1 MFARPQNSCCLTLLL
16 PRLNTHSCKH
26 DADPERTLNEPRN
39 GAVPNIFPIGRIC
52 PEMPPP
58 AMPPTRRSRNGCL
71 DCRRAK
77 VKCDELRP
85 SCGTCARRRHA
96 CQGYAKPVPSTGTLA
111 APSARNVRT
120 PTGPATV
127 SGLNKAAV
135 GEELMR
141 NGNAAMSLPA
151 LDKLGF
157 LSLIPPGA
165 VPASD
170 EINIELY
177 FNRHPSELL
186 IGQEFVSEM
195 NANALLIL
203 QRDPVRVADTLSA
216 IGYCVSSRRQ
226 GGILAA
232 RSESKGKDPGQP
244 SEHEGVE
251 LLLRGSPLSASRS
264 MCHGARHARTAGPP
278 RHHTDGSGRYL
289 LRALARQDLVVSLV
303 HLRSPR
309 VPTCIWLETNDCAKA
324 DRLLGYTATLMPLL
338 EELCILAED
347 MREQILQPRYL
358 LRHRHQPEVLRFSCS
373 DVKRPSAITPFFNPS
388 PESTSIQLRAAS
400 LYHRL
405 TAWSPPITDNT
416 PFLTTRKFRVQAA
429 SYRSAALLYLHR
441 LQHPPSSSI
450 RNDDAS
456 QPAASET
463 GTEAEADAAA
473 LHGAH
478 DVLLYASGAPAAETK
493 LLLWPVF
500 LAACEMRGE
509 EDRRAVGEV
518 LASIA
523 GHRRTVT
530 VERTRRFVEERVWRA
545 RDAGEDWN
553 WMVLAQKWP
562 GECLPI

>member
-1 MFARPQNSCCLTLLL
+1 
-16 PRLNTHSCKH
+16 
-26 DADPERTLNEPRN
+26 
-39 GAVPNIFPIGRIC
+39 
-52 PEMPPP
+52 
-58 AMPPTRRSRNGCL
+58 
-71 DCRRAK
+71 
-77 VKCDELRP
+77 
-85 SCGTCARRRHA
+85 
-96 CQGYAKPVPSTGTLA
+96 
-111 APSARNVRT
+111 
-120 PTGPATV
+120 
-127 SGLNKAAV
+127 
-135 GEELMR
+135 
-141 NGNAAMSLPA
+141 
-151 LDKLGF
+151 
-157 LSLIPPGA
+157 
-165 VPASD
+165 
-170 EINIELY
+170 
-177 FNRHPSELL
+177 
-186 IGQEFVSEM
+186 M

-216 IGYCVSSRRQ
+216 IGYAYQVGDRAGSLLPVLNRRARILANLRSMKASSFYFEEALFLLLGLCAMEVSYRSIAIPHSHMRIKYCHIAMYSPRGQLVTLAQPGHHATIPTVLGNVSSL
-226 GGILAA
+226 I
-232 RSESKGKDPGQP
+232 S
-244 SEHEGVE
+244 
-251 LLLRGSPLSASRS
+251 
-264 MCHGARHARTAGPP
+264 
-278 RHHTDGSGRYL
+278 HHTSIGGEISFVSRYL

-303 HLRSPR
+303 HLRRPR

-347 MREQILQPRYL
+347 MREQILQPSHSSATDQAVHENTAASISPSSQDTSYATATSPRSSDS
-358 LRHRHQPEVLRFSCS
+358 VCS

-400 LYHRL
+400 LYQRL

-523 GHRRTVT
+523 AHRRTVT

>member
-1 MFARPQNSCCLTLLL
+1 MYS
-16 PRLNTHSCKH
+16 PRGQL
-26 DADPERTLNEPRN
+26 
-39 GAVPNIFPIGRIC
+39 V
-52 PEMPPP
+52 
-58 AMPPTRRSRNGCL
+58 
-71 DCRRAK
+71 
-77 VKCDELRP
+77 
-85 SCGTCARRRHA
+85 
-96 CQGYAKPVPSTGTLA
+96 TLA
-111 APSARNVRT
+111 QPGHHATIPTVLGNV
-120 PTGPATV
+120 
-127 SGLNKAAV
+127 S
-135 GEELMR
+135 
-141 NGNAAMSLPA
+141 
-151 LDKLGF
+151 
-157 LSLIPPGA
+157 SLISHHTSIGG
-165 VPASD
+165 
-170 EINIELY
+170 EI
-177 FNRHPSELL
+177 S
-186 IGQEFVSEM
+186 FVS
-195 NANALLIL
+195 
-203 QRDPVRVADTLSA
+203 
-216 IGYCVSSRRQ
+216 
-226 GGILAA
+226 
-232 RSESKGKDPGQP
+232 
-244 SEHEGVE
+244 
-251 LLLRGSPLSASRS
+251 
-264 MCHGARHARTAGPP
+264 
-278 RHHTDGSGRYL
+278 RYL

>member
-1 MFARPQNSCCLTLLL
+1 
-16 PRLNTHSCKH
+16 
-26 DADPERTLNEPRN
+26 
-39 GAVPNIFPIGRIC
+39 
-52 PEMPPP
+52 
-58 AMPPTRRSRNGCL
+58 MPPTRRSRNGCL

-85 SCGTCARRRHA
+85 SCGTCARRRHV
-96 CQGYAKPVPSTGTLA
+96 CQGYAKPVPSTGASA

-120 PTGPATV
+120 PTGPTTATV
-127 SGLNKAAV
+127 LGSNKAAV
-135 GEELMR
+135 GAQLMR
-141 NGNAAMSLPA
+141 NGKAAVSLPA
-151 LDKLGF
+151 LDSLGF

-216 IGYCVSSRRQ
+216 IGYAYQVGDRAGSLLPVLNRRAKILANLRSMKASSFYFEEALFLLLGLCAMELVTLAQPGHHATIPTVLGNVSSL
-226 GGILAA
+226 I
-232 RSESKGKDPGQP
+232 S
-244 SEHEGVE
+244 
-251 LLLRGSPLSASRS
+251 
-264 MCHGARHARTAGPP
+264 
-278 RHHTDGSGRYL
+278 HHTSIGGEISFVSRYL

-303 HLRSPR
+303 HLSRPR
-309 VPTCIWLETNDCAKA
+309 VPTCIWFETIDCAKA

-347 MREQILQPRYL
+347 MREQILKPCHASATDQA
-358 LRHRHQPEVLRFSCS
+358 VLENTEASMSPSSQDTSNATDTSPKSSVSVCS
-373 DVKRPSAITPFFNPS
+373 DIKRPSAMTPFFNPS

-405 TAWSPPITDNT
+405 TAWSPPITDNN

-441 LQHPPSSSI
+441 LEHPPSSSI
-450 RNDDAS
+450 NNDDAS
-456 QPAASET
+456 QPAVSET
-463 GTEAEADAAA
+463 GTEAEADVMD

-478 DVLLYASGAPAAETK
+478 DVLLYASGAPATETK

-523 GHRRTVT
+523 AHRRTVT

-545 RDAGEDWN
+545 RDAGQDWN
-553 WMVLAQKWP
+553 WMVLAQKWS
-562 GECLPI
+562 GECLSI